1 MLLRRATLLNVRRM
15 AELVVQSL
23 YLFLPAY
30 VANMAP
36 VVARRFRLLPAL
48 GRPLDGGIIFRG
60 QSLLGAHKTLRG
72 IVTGFVAAV
81 IVAFLQ
87 QRAASGDGF
96 WAELTEFPY
105 AEYSPFLWGGL
116 LGGGALL
123 GDIAKSFVKRRF
135 GIAPGRR
142 WFPWDQIDLVVGALL
157 LGRMLYPFSWGTIL
171 VVLVATPLLGL
182 LVNLGGYLLS
192 IKEAW

>member
-1 MLLRRATLLNVRRM
+1 M
-15 AELVVQSL
+15 AELVAQSL

-36 VVARRFRLLPAL
+36 VVARRLHLLPRL
-48 GRPLDGGIIFRG
+48 DRPLDGGRVFRG
-60 QSLLGAHKTLRG
+60 QPLLGAHKTLRG
-72 IVTGFVAAV
+72 IVAGVVAAV
-81 IVAFLQ
+81 AAAFLQ
-87 QRAASGDGF
+87 RRAAAAEGF
-96 WAELTEFPY
+96 WAEISEFPY
-105 AEYSPFLWGGL
+105 AEYSPLLWGAL

-123 GDIAKSFVKRRF
+123 GDIGKSFIKRRF
-135 GIAPGRR
+135 GIPPGRR

-157 LGRMLYPFSWGTIL
+157 FGRILYPFSWATII

-182 LVNLGGYLLS
+182 LVNIGSYMLS